1 MTRRQ
6 DEFRL
11 SCAVADHLRV
21 VLPSQVMWSHFPAGE
36 ARTEVTGARLKRM
49 GLQRGWPDYLL
60 FHDSGT
66 LAIELKAGAG
76 KPTEEQVA
84 FCNRLHELGGVYRI
98 CRSLADVDVALSDV
112 GIQAKGRAA

>member
-11 SCAVADHLRV
+11 ACAVADHFSK
-21 VLPSQVMWSHFPAGE
+21 VLPSHVLYSHFPAGE
-36 ARTEVTGARLKRM
+36 SRTAVTGARLKRM

-60 FHDSGT
+60 FHDGGT
-66 LAIELKAGAG
+66 LAIELKAGTG
-76 KPTEEQVA
+76 KLTDEQIA

-98 CRSLADVDVALSDV
+98 CRSLADVDAAVAAV
-112 GIQAKGRAA
+112 GIQAKGRAV